1 MNEAAASPGG
11 GPPTTAS
18 RQAMDDLRS
27 AIAEVVRPSPVSITA
42 PSSSNE
48 PSEDSPVTL
57 TPLALRRVGRSHRSG
72 PLLDLRL
79 AVAVDLAGPDALD
92 SLERVLVWAETTGTV
107 VEEPEPGRGRGLG
120 LVLLVPVS
128 VPLGEPTAPLVT
140 TRVVRLLPSGA
151 LEGSVLTAGGTAARD
166 VTVSSSLTRQVVRTD
181 TAGRFRLVGAPVP
194 TTVTA
199 RDGRLSASVD
209 VSDGTGPIVIHLPA
223 TPEEA

>member
-1 MNEAAASPGG
+1 MNKAAASSGG

-27 AIAEVVRPSPVSITA
+27 AIAEIVRPSPVSVTA
-42 PSSSNE
+42 PLSSNE
-48 PSEDSPVTL
+48 PPEDSPVTL
-57 TPLALRRVGRSHRSG
+57 TPVALRRTGRSHRPG

-92 SLERVLVWAETTGTV
+92 NLERVLVWAETTGTV
-107 VEEPEPGRGRGLG
+107 VDEPEPGRGLG
-120 LVLLVPVS
+120 LTLLVPVS
-128 VPLGEPTAPLVT
+128 VPLETPTAPLVT

-166 VTVSSSLTRQVVRTD
+166 VAVSSSLTRQVVRTD
-181 TAGRFRLVGAPVP
+181 AAGRFRLVGAPVP

-199 RDGRLSASVD
+199 WDGRLRSSID
-209 VSDGTGPIVIHLPA
+209 VTDGTGPIVIHLPA